1 MDTVRT
7 DEYRAWEARL
17 GRISEA
23 ATQWQQ
29 SFNGAPATVEPG
41 SDLADDDVTFESF
54 SILNLVGYSLA
65 AATEHLDFTLTAM
78 KQTSTLYPTAYLTV
92 LRTSLLAASHA
103 AWMLTPTQ
111 RSERQLRALQFLSD
125 DVRTQLVMVRE
136 AFAPKDA
143 ERTAKE
149 RMIEVLLE
157 RQAQLQPIADALK
170 PGLQVDK
177 CRINNT
183 SIIESVAQAAHD
195 EDVVQGG
202 VNHIWR
208 SGSAAA
214 HGSRG
219 FATIRLK
226 QNTIVEAPT
235 GGKYSLLRGDLV
247 NDIGPAAAAATLAL
261 SFAFKMFD
269 ERRLEPNTAS
279 ADNTIQMPYR
289 Y

>member
-1 MDTVRT
+1 MDNIKT
-7 DEYRAWEARL
+7 DEYKAWEARL

-29 SFNGAPATVEPG
+29 LFKGAPATIDPG
-41 SDLADDDVTFESF
+41 SDLTGDDATFEAF
-54 SILNLVGYSLA
+54 SISNLVGYSLA

-78 KQTSTLYPTAYLTV
+78 RETSTLYPTAYLTV

-103 AWMLTPTQ
+103 AWILTPTE
-111 RSERQLRALQFLSD
+111 RSERQLRALQFLAD

-136 AFAPKDA
+136 AFASTDA
-143 ERTAKE
+143 ARTAKGQ
-149 RMIEVLLE
+149 MIELLLK
-157 RQAQLQPIADALK
+157 RQAQLQPISDVLK

-195 EDVVQGG
+195 DGLVQGG

-214 HGSRG
+214 LGSRG
-219 FATIRLK
+219 FATMRLD
-226 QNTIVEAPT
+226 QNTIIQPPT

-261 SFAFKMFD
+261 SFALRMFD
-269 ERRLEPNTAS
+269 ERRLDPNPA
-279 ADNTIQMPYR
+279 
-289 Y
+289 